1 MNHEDIRAGVV
12 AAIRSIAPEVDP
24 DDLAADRPLR
34 TQIDLDSMD
43 WLNVILALDQRFGV
57 PIPEADYAQLTTLDA
72 IVQYL
77 AARPH

>member
-1 MNHEDIRAGVV
+1 VNHQDIRAGVV
-12 AAIRSIAPEVDP
+12 AAIRSIAPEVEP
-24 DDLAADRPLR
+24 DGLAADRPLR